1 MFKLCAPQHDI
12 LKIVVLENF
21 DIEVFTTYHIIFDVD
36 CAGGCLTYDDSMK
49 DNLIDEVI
57 VFGDYHLNCVFWKFG
72 FEVI

>member
-12 LKIVVLENF
+12 LGFVVLENF
-21 DIEVFTTYHIIFDVD
+21 GVGVFTAYHIIFDVD

-57 VFGDYHLNCVFWKFG
+57 VFGDYHLNCVFGKFG